1 MQSSSMFRGII
12 ATRRKRRKTT
22 ITQNGIQQILNANT
36 IAKRDLLSLIS
47 CKLRDDNAL
56 MLCCRI
62 TLATLL

>member
-1 MQSSSMFRGII
+1 MQSSSTFRGII

-22 ITQNGIQQILNANT
+22 ITQNGIQQILNAKT

-56 MLCCRI
+56 TLCRRI
-62 TLATLL
+62 TFATLV